1 MCGNTIIRLSPA
13 IHHSPLALPSNSKSF
28 FYLLRH
34 WFIRPKKSRTIVTQT
49 PSHVHHLFSA
59 SSRLSGFADA
69 NLKSTIHAES
79 SSTPGHLHAHRFI
92 TAKQSKR
99 WPPMMQMGGARLCL
113 HKSSST
119 SSKPRI
125 FKGTAHARY
134 VSQHATS
141 KANTN
146 AIPQLSKSLVE
157 NGAEEITRTAT
168 VDPLPLQDITH
179 IISNSTDFPEY
190 EAASDALK
198 SVVRPDWVKAS
209 IAKGRLANPRQ
220 YSPDPRLFFS
230 GLVVCCADLPSGDSD
245 AIIGGVLA
253 MGGLYSSPVSKM
265 VTHIVALTMDSD
277 KCKTAVSR
285 NVKCKYVL
293 PHW

>member
-1 MCGNTIIRLSPA
+1 MPIDFLQLTQSW
-13 IHHSPLALPSNSKSF
+13 
-28 FYLLRH
+28 LLL
-34 WFIRPKKSRTIVTQT
+34 IK
-49 PSHVHHLFSA
+49 
-59 SSRLSGFADA
+59 
-69 NLKSTIHAES
+69 TIHKPS
-79 SSTPGHLHAHRFI
+79 
-92 TAKQSKR
+92 
-99 WPPMMQMGGARLCL
+99 LCL
-113 HKSSST
+113 PKFNFIL
-119 SSKPRI
+119 SKPEI
-125 FKGTAHARY
+125 FKEIARARY
-134 VSQHATS
+134 LSQHAHS
-141 KANTN
+141 KAHADHN
-146 AIPQLSKSLVE
+146 PQLAESLVD

-168 VDPLPLQDITH
+168 VDRLPLQDITH
-179 IISNSTDFPEY
+179 IISSTIDFPEY
-190 EAASDALK
+190 EAASDGLK
-198 SVVRPDWVKAS
+198 SVVKPDWVKAS

-277 KCKTAVSR
+277 KCKTAISK